1 MKDSFWLTIKN
12 YWHNGLDT
20 AWTLYVPLIML
31 AAFVLLSLFINLIR
45 TKSEKP
51 SIIKALSSVYLAG
64 IFTSTLTLLIAI
76 LLMQFTTFFGKYFCQ
91 MGFMLGFVLVGI
103 ATIMS
108 YAKACN
114 LGKIKDSSALGLS
127 ITPAEQQTKFQH
139 FKYYSLM
146 LWIWSLTLLLPF
158 VVLSIPNKSKH
169 LISIVL
175 DNSGS
180 MDANLKQCTRALETA
195 LLPTRKNAD
204 YVFTTIDYTQNNTIL
219 DNSVEEALKDNKTI
233 SQFVMQYF
241 DDFVNQKTHRRLA
254 TNTVVYNDA
263 LSLFNSFAQ
272 IGIAESGSPVYEGI
286 WQNYLMSREL
296 SRSSNYVSKKMIVIT
311 DGEDNLYLLL
321 NRDNLSTSHK
331 LLRKDIF
338 QQKGKVGE
346 TAYDFYNSISTINYG
361 DYSDD
366 LLFKDCENS
375 INATYD
381 GQNTQSYFDAFRSI
395 LPEMFF
401 DIIFLYILIGFSV
414 LLSFVLFIIKTS
426 IL

>member
-1 MKDSFWLTIKN
+1 
-12 YWHNGLDT
+12 
-20 AWTLYVPLIML
+20 
-31 AAFVLLSLFINLIR
+31 
-45 TKSEKP
+45 
-51 SIIKALSSVYLAG
+51 
-64 IFTSTLTLLIAI
+64 
-76 LLMQFTTFFGKYFCQ
+76 
-91 MGFMLGFVLVGI
+91 
-103 ATIMS
+103 
-108 YAKACN
+108 
-114 LGKIKDSSALGLS
+114 
-127 ITPAEQQTKFQH
+127 
-139 FKYYSLM
+139 
-146 LWIWSLTLLLPF
+146 
-158 VVLSIPNKSKH
+158 
-169 LISIVL
+169 
-175 DNSGS
+175 
-180 MDANLKQCTRALETA
+180 
-195 LLPTRKNAD
+195 
-204 YVFTTIDYTQNNTIL
+204 
-219 DNSVEEALKDNKTI
+219 
-233 SQFVMQYF
+233 
-241 DDFVNQKTHRRLA
+241 
-254 TNTVVYNDA
+254 VVYNDA